1 MVNDFILLQ
10 MLAKTLISNSM
21 MMKRRSM
28 QSQDLKLSEVVPFL
42 GMVLWPFLP
51 RLHVLTG

>member
-1 MVNDFILLQ
+1 

-21 MMKRRSM
+21 MMKRKSM

-42 GMVLWPFLP
+42 AMALLPFLP
-51 RLHVLTG
+51 RPRVLTG

>member
-1 MVNDFILLQ
+1 

-21 MMKRRSM
+21 MMKRKSM

-42 GMVLWPFLP
+42 GMALLPFLP
-51 RLHVLTG
+51 RPRVLTG

>member
-21 MMKRRSM
+21 MMKRKSM

-42 GMVLWPFLP
+42 GMALLPFLP
-51 RLHVLTG
+51 RPHILTG

>member
-1 MVNDFILLQ
+1 

-21 MMKRRSM
+21 MMKRKSM

-42 GMVLWPFLP
+42 GMALLPFPP
-51 RLHVLTG
+51 RPRVLTG